1 MNQQLEF
8 PSMIEPCLC
17 LIEGNFP
24 TATSSL
30 ASNLI
35 ERTSILATKLHPA
48 TARSVADL
56 VRVMNCYYSNL
67 IEGHDTKL
75 IDIER
80 AMANDFSSDE
90 KNRNLQLEA
99 RAHISIQAEIDAMH
113 FFGKLPIPTS
123 LEFITSLHKKFYEDA
138 SEVMLN
144 VTGDGKTSKVIPG
157 ELRGDSVSIGR
168 HIPPKPEVLLNFMT
182 YFFTRYDLSKMDKLS
197 QVMAIAAAH
206 HRFSYIHPFLDGNGR
221 VSRLLSH
228 AMAMYSGIG
237 VNGVWSISR
246 GLARGLQGADEYKKR
261 LHNTDSPRQ
270 GDTDGRGNLSLKEL
284 ISFTDWFLAV
294 CIDQV
299 TFMSSLL
306 ELDNM
311 KIRLDEYVH
320 HRGLKPESKR
330 ILKSILVF
338 GEMPRGEAEELT
350 GFKERQARNILTS
363 LTEDGILRS
372 NTPKGAV
379 FLNFNTTSS
388 PVIFPRLFYKESDL
402 QS

>member
-1 MNQQLEF
+1 MKNQLEF
-8 PSMIEPCLC
+8 SSMIEPCLC
-17 LIEGNFP
+17 LIGGNFP

-30 ASNLI
+30 ASDLI
-35 ERTSILATKLHPA
+35 EKTSVLSTKIHPRTAK
-48 TARSVADL
+48 SVAGL
-56 VRVMNCYYSNL
+56 VNVMNCYYSNL

-80 AMANDFSSDE
+80 AMKNDFSSDE

-113 FFGKLPIPTS
+113 FSGQLPVPTS
-123 LEFITSLHKKFYEDA
+123 LEFIMWLHKKFYENA
-138 SEVMLN
+138 SEAMLN
-144 VTGDGKTSKVIPG
+144 ITGDGKTSKVIAG
-157 ELRGDSVSIGR
+157 ELRVDSVSIGR
-168 HIPPKPEVLLNFMT
+168 HIPPKPDVLFDFMT
-182 YFFTRYDLSKMDKLS
+182 YFSKKYDLSKMNKLS

-237 VNGVWSISR
+237 VSGVWSISR
-246 GLARGLQGADEYKKR
+246 GLARGLQGTDEYKKR
-261 LHNTDSPRQ
+261 LSNADSPRQ
-270 GDTDGRGNLSLKEL
+270 GDYDGRGNLSLKEL

-306 ELDNM
+306 ELDSMRN
-311 KIRLDEYVH
+311 RLDEYVC

-330 ILKSILVF
+330 ILKNILVF
-338 GEMPRGEAEELT
+338 GEMQRGEAEELT
-350 GFKERQARNILTS
+350 GFKERQARNILAS
-363 LTEDGILRS
+363 LIDDGILCS
-372 NTPKGAV
+372 VTPKGAV
-379 FLNFNTTSS
+379 FLNFNTTSA
-388 PVIFPRLFYKESDL
+388 PMIFPKLFY
-402 QS
+402 

>member
-1 MNQQLEF
+1 MKQQLEF

-30 ASNLI
+30 ASDLI
-35 ERTSILATKLHPA
+35 EKTSILSAKLHPA
-48 TARSVADL
+48 TAKSVAGL
-56 VRVMNCYYSNL
+56 VSVMNCYYSNL

-80 AMANDFSSDE
+80 AMANDFSFDE

-99 RAHISIQAEIDAMH
+99 RAHISIQTEIDTMH
-113 FFGKLPIPTS
+113 FSGQLPVPTS
-123 LEFITSLHKKFYEDA
+123 LEFIMWLHKKFYEDA
-138 SEVMLN
+138 SEAMLN
-144 VTGDGKTSKVIPG
+144 ITGDGKTSKVIPG
-157 ELRGDSVSIGR
+157 ELRVDAVSIGR
-168 HIPPKPEVLLNFMT
+168 HIPPKPDALLNFMT
-182 YFFTRYDLSKMDKLS
+182 HFSTRYNLSKMDKLS

-221 VSRLLSH
+221 VSRLLSY

-237 VNGVWSISR
+237 VSGVWSISR
-246 GLARGLQGADEYKKR
+246 GLARGLQGTDEYKKR
-261 LHNTDSPRQ
+261 LNNADSPRQ
-270 GDTDGRGNLSLKEL
+270 SDYDGRGNLSLKEL

-320 HRGLKPESKR
+320 HRGLKPEAKR
-330 ILKSILVF
+330 ILKSILIF
-338 GEMPRGEAEELT
+338 GDMPRGEAEDLT

-379 FLNFNTTSS
+379 FLNFNITSA
-388 PVIFPRLFYKESDL
+388 PIVFPKLFYKESNL